1 MRRDGQG
8 SAGKP
13 PVQVDERK
21 KNIDNGGYGVR
32 VRYMFDKMLCPRIP
46 AGHKGLGLR
55 KVLKKVL
62 KKALKKN
69 FTYSKKDSKK

>member
-13 PVQVDERK
+13 PVQVDERRK

-32 VRYMFDKMLCPRIP
+32 LRYMFDKMLCPRIP
-46 AGHKGLGLR
+46 AGR
-55 KVLKKVL
+55 
-62 KKALKKN
+62 
-69 FTYSKKDSKK
+69 